1 MIRLLGPLIL
11 VIAVGVA
18 ACGDGDSGDSNPC
31 SDTGGSTVTIDDG
44 IPEVEGEV
52 TTTASGLQIIDTD
65 VGDGDAAQPGEKVC
79 VHYTGYLEDGTV
91 FDSSVA
97 RGQPIEFPLTGVIQG
112 WQEGIPGMQI
122 DGKRRLIIPPE
133 LAYGANPPG
142 GSGIPSN
149 ATLIFDVEL
158 LALVR

>member
-52 TTTASGLQIIDTD
+52 TTTASGLQIIDIE
-65 VGDGDAAQPGEKVC
+65 VGEGDTVQPGEIVS
-79 VHYTGYLEDGTV
+79 VDFTGYLEDGTI
-91 FDSSVA
+91 FDTSRE
-97 RGQPIEFPLTGVIQG
+97 RGQPIAFSLDRVMQG
-112 WQEGIPGMQI
+112 WQEGVQGMQV
-122 DGKRRLIIPPE
+122 GGMRRLIVPAE
-133 LAYGANPPG
+133 LATGTCGFGPSAPPD
-142 GSGIPSN
+142 
-149 ATLIFDVEL
+149 ATLIFDIEL
-158 LALVR
+158 LEIAR